1 MKRTYILFTILLAI
15 IVVSCSKS
23 EGGDKNSNPGGAL
36 KFISLVPQDTV
47 LAVNGITNIT
57 ANATGSGLT
66 YHWTASYG
74 SFLGSGPTVKWT
86 VCHADKF
93 TITCE
98 VKDDGG
104 HSDSKTVSINVH

>member
-1 MKRTYILFTILLAI
+1 MKKLFYLITIF
-15 IVVSCSKS
+15 VVVSMISCSKS
-23 EGGDKNSNPGGAL
+23 SPSENNNPGTEF

-47 LAVNGITNIT
+47 LQVNGITNIT

-66 YHWTASYG
+66 YRWTASYG
-74 SFLGSGPTVKWT
+74 SFIGSGSTVKWT
-86 VCHADKF
+86 VCHSDVF

-98 VKDDGG
+98 VKDGNG